1 MIQTYQPDHYSI
13 RTAATQDYESFYS
26 QEMAYRRLLGYPPAV
41 ALLTVQMAC
50 PAEGTLGADS
60 GFGGRVG
67 AAVGGP
73 HGAGKKY
80 RDTSLSGS

>member
-50 PAEGTLGADS
+50 PAEGTLAQTADLAAGGCSS
-60 GFGGRVG
+60 GRT
-67 AAVGGP
+67 AWS
-73 HGAGKKY
+73 GKKY